1 MAGKQVVTRKI
12 YPFGSGTGKSAVLSI
27 SKRWCCKIKGHL
39 WYFTCFSLWIR
50 VFLQVQKTWFRVK
63 LTMQKA
69 WFRAILC
76 DKNTCLLGK
85 YRLTYPQLYV
95 NYPKERHEIFVL
107 KPIKNI
113 MYLRCFSIILA
124 FLTKADECFCKRK
137 VLKIELQPIDFPK
150 NVVFKCNDAA

>member
-1 MAGKQVVTRKI
+1 MSNRNWTLLQLLVDGGKA
-12 YPFGSGTGKSAVLSI
+12 SGYKEDLSI
-27 SKRWCCKIKGHL
+27 RFGDRKEHCAL
-39 WYFTCFSLWIR
+39 YFKTLMSQNKEPFMATSTCFSLWIC
-50 VFLQVQKTWFRVK
+50 VSLQAQKAWFRVK

-137 VLKIELQPIDFPK
+137 VLKIEL
-150 NVVFKCNDAA
+150 